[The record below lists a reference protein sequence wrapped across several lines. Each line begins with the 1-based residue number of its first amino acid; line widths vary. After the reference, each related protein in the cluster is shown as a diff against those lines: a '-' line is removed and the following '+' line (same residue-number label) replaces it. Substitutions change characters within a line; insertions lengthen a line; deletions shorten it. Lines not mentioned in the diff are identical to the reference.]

1 MTRDPVTDTL
11 KSDEAAAELDASAVA
26 RYLGAHTDFLV
37 RHPDLAARL
46 SMPGPGGSDGVVD
59 FQRYMVDKL
68 RGQIDRM
75 KAQNRAVLAA
85 SRTNH
90 NTQNRVHAAVLFLM
104 DAPSFEALIHTIGHD
119 LAVLLDLDVVAL
131 LIEAPPGAEPMPD
144 DEPGGLRM
152 VPAGT
157 LSRLLGP
164 QEYVL
169 EAGAQAEEV
178 VFGPRARE
186 VHSQALL
193 RLNVAAQTPPCLL
206 ALGSRDPEMFHPGMA
221 TELVGFLA
229 RVMERCIRGWLTLEP
244 EEG

>member
-1 MTRDPVTDTL
+1 MTRELPEALIPDGPAPDLDP
-11 KSDEAAAELDASAVA
+11 AAVG
-26 RYLGAHTDFLV
+26 RYLVAHPDFLL
-37 RHPDLAARL
+37 RHPEIAARL
-46 SMPGPGGSDGVVD
+46 ELPSAERGDGVVD
-59 FQRYMVDKL
+59 FQRYMVDRL
-68 RGQIDRM
+68 RSQLDRM
-75 KAQNRAVLAA
+75 RAQNRAVLAA

-119 LAVLLDLDVVAL
+119 LSVLLDLDVVSL
-131 LIEAPPGAEPMPD
+131 LIETGTGGEPTAEE
-144 DEPGGLRM
+144 EPGGLRM

-157 LSRLLGP
+157 VRRLLEA
-164 QEYVL
+164 QDLLL
-169 EAGAQAEEV
+169 ESDITGDET
-178 VFGPRARE
+178 VFGPRAPEIR
-186 VHSQALL
+186 SQALL

-229 RVMERCIRGWLTLEP
+229 RVMERCIRGWLTLEA